1 MNVDARARA
10 AAQAIDHSATRLD
23 PVAGLDELVRRR
35 RRQPLQ
41 RAAAAGLALLV
52 VVVAIWAGVVW
63 LGPTSIQPTLGPR
76 TVAEGTVKVELGRPL
91 TVELSA
97 KEAGDEVYGTAEI
110 ISDEGRE
117 AFSIDLECAVER
129 YDVLILGG
137 GVSESTMQDPK
148 VGVGTGSAVLVKQGT
163 PDRMLL
169 WWGGSPPAGDC
180 DAFARNIAAE
190 LPEMLADENAFQ
202 PVLGDIETG

>member
-10 AAQAIDHSATRLD
+10 AAQAIDHSTTRLD

-52 VVVAIWAGVVW
+52 VVAAIWAGVVW

-76 TVAEGTVKVELGRPL
+76 TVAEGTVNVELGRPL

-97 KEAGDEVYGTAEI
+97 KEAGGQVYGTAEI
-110 ISDEGRE
+110 ISDQGRE

-129 YDVLILGG
+129 NDVLILGG

-163 PDRMLL
+163 PDKMLL
-169 WWGGSPPAGDC
+169 WFADAPPAGDC